1 MPIDYDRARETIWG
15 APGFQVRRSTV
26 VSSGLTFLPNAT
38 YVIET
43 IRTDDGWRVFIQWVD
58 ADGGQREVLPDKAV
72 RALWRHY
79 ESIMATARK
88 ERAKRG
94 SETRKLK
101 AAQRGEDNGLQFQ
114 TEP

>member
-1 MPIDYDRARETIWG
+1 MPIDFDRARETVWG

-26 VSSGLTFLPNAT
+26 VSSGLAFMPNAT

-43 IRTDDGWRVFIQWVD
+43 IRTDEGWRVFIQWVD

-79 ESIMATARK
+79 ESIMATARRD
-88 ERAKRG
+88 RAKKA
-94 SETRKLK
+94 SETRKLRI
-101 AAQRGEDNGLQFQ
+101 AQNGETNGMQV
-114 TEP
+114 